1 MQPQSSSWKP
11 GCGQSRRSSE
21 PSMALVFLFLK
32 LQYGPKGVYFT
43 PTSSH
48 YIYSF
53 DYVLHFSKEVN
64 KKDIHLLQVWSSML
78 WEEQKKR
85 SEIIM
90 NYGSSQDAVKKWKK
104 KKKWKWKKV
113 KKRPSIK
120 SDSLRPHGLCSPP
133 GSSVHGILQARIL
146 EWIAIP
152 FSRGSSWLRDLT
164 WVSRVASR
172 FFTIWATEGAWSSQK
187 RKTSSAERV

>member
-1 MQPQSSSWKP
+1 MDFYLHRVKICRSKQDVVKVAPTWDRTIGNPKNYNRKAQAGSWDVGKV
-11 GCGQSRRSSE
+11 GEGIQE
-21 PSMALVFLFLK
+21 PSMVLVFLFLK

-48 YIYSF
+48 CIYSF
-53 DYVLHFSKEVN
+53 DYVLHLSKEVN
-64 KKDIHLLQVWSSML
+64 KKDIHLLQVRSSML

-90 NYGSSQDAVKKWKK
+90 NYGSFQDAVKKWKK
-104 KKKWKWKKV
+104 KSESV
-113 KKRPSIK
+113 RPSVK

-133 GSSVHGILQARIL
+133 GSSVRGILQARIL

-152 FSRGSSWLRDLT
+152 FSRGSS
-164 WVSRVASR
+164 
-172 FFTIWATEGAWSSQK
+172 
-187 RKTSSAERV
+187 